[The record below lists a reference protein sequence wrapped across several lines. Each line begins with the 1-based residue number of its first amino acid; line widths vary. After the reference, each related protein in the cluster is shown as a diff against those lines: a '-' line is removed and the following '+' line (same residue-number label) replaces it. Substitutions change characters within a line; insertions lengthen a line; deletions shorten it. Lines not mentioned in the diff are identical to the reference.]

1 MTARILRVEGQTDPT
16 TITKKD
22 GTQMPKCYVRL
33 KELGNEYAD
42 EYIAAVLGNGASVRY
57 QKGELVSVSLRFQT
71 HENNGAFYQDVVA
84 QEIVKLK

>member
-1 MTARILRVEGQTDPT
+1 
-16 TITKKD
+16 
-22 GTQMPKCYVRL
+22 MPKCYVRL

-57 QKGELVSVSLRFQT
+57 QKGEIVSVSLRFQT
-71 HENNGAFYQDVVA
+71 HENYQDVVA